1 MPLHWQEA
9 RKGLKMA
16 DFTIK
21 NASERIKDKGD
32 IFKPVLG
39 KGINLE
45 KTLKRFDRA
54 KIDEM
59 LISKK

>member
-1 MPLHWQEA
+1 
-9 RKGLKMA
+9 MA